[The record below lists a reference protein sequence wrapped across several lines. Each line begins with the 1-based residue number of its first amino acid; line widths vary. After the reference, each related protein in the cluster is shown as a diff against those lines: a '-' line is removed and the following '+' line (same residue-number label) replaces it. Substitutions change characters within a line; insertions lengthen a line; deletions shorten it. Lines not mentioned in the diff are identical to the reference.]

1 VFANLNSVTQPQNS
15 QFSYVHAAAGAGLRI
30 KFNKHSGTNFG
41 TDFAASKGYWA
52 VYFSL
57 GEAF

>member
-1 VFANLNSVTQPQNS
+1 MNSVTQPRTNN
-15 QFSYVHAAAGAGLRI
+15 FAYLHAAAGAGLRI

-41 TDFAASKGYWA
+41 MDFAASKGYWA
-52 VYFSL
+52 LYFSL

>member
-1 VFANLNSVTQPQNS
+1 MNSVTQPVTS
-15 QFSYVHAAAGAGLRI
+15 EFAYVHAAAGAGLRI